1 MKILSKT
8 ATVIMLMLFCVSL
21 CVLLYPS
28 ISQYW
33 NSKVQSKAVS
43 DYNNHLAIIDEQAHK
58 RYKTAADEYNKQ
70 LSELEFPMLECKSI
84 TGYESILN
92 IDGSG
97 IMGYISIDKIGVELP
112 IYHGISE
119 SVLSVAA
126 GHIEG
131 TSLPVGG
138 KGTHCVLSA
147 HRGLPNAK
155 LFTDLDKLEEGDT
168 FTLNL
173 LGDTLTYQVD
183 QIKIV
188 SPNEVNDLQLIDG
201 EDLCTLV
208 TCTPYGINTHRLLVR
223 GERIQTAQYKKLYI
237 TAEAYIIDR
246 LIVTPIVAL
255 PILAVLILIVLLKPA
270 KPKIPE
276 SLKLDNSEKA
286 NKVNLSNSKGG

>member
-8 ATVIMLMLFCVSL
+8 ATVIMLVLFCLSM

-28 ISQYW
+28 VSQYW

-43 DYNNHLAIIDEQAHK
+43 DYNSYISLMNESDYKHYKIDAE
-58 RYKTAADEYNKQ
+58 DYNKR
-70 LSELEFPMLECKSI
+70 LSELEHPMLECKSI
-84 TGYESILN
+84 TGYEKVLN

-97 IMGYISIDKIGVELP
+97 VMGYITIDKIGVELP

-119 SVLSVAA
+119 SVLAVAA

-131 TSLPVGG
+131 TSLPIGG

-155 LFTDLDKLEEGDT
+155 LFTDLDKLEKGDT

-173 LGDTLTYQVD
+173 LGDTLTYQID
-183 QIKIV
+183 QIKTVTPSEV
-188 SPNEVNDLQLIDG
+188 SDIQIIDG
-201 EDLCTLV
+201 EDFCTLV

-237 TAEAYIIDR
+237 TAEAYIVDK

-255 PILAVLILIVLLKPA
+255 PILLALILIVLLKPA
-270 KPKIPE
+270 KPRPSSKTE
-276 SLKLDNSEKA
+276 
-286 NKVNLSNSKGG
+286 VNEQNNTNREA